1 MPNTAYTTLTVIVR
15 DVNDNPPTFLLT
27 PYFFEIT
34 EEETGYVVGRR
45 RGGGKEGKE
54 RERITTGM
62 YTIMILLVHYFL
74 GYWEGFS
81 Y

>member
-45 RGGGKEGKE
+45 RGGERRAGEGENYKGNVHDNDFTCALFF
-54 RERITTGM
+54 RI
-62 YTIMILLVHYFL
+62 L
-74 GYWEGFS
+74 GRL
-81 Y
+81 